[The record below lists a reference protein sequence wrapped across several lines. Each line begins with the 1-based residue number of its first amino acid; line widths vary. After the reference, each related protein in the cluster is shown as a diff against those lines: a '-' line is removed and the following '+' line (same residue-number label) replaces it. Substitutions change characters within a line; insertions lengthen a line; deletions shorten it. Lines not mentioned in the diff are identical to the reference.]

1 MRSFSGVCA
10 RRGRRGG
17 GNDLTLLEEIL
28 VEA

>member
-10 RRGRRGG
+10 RRESVGG
-17 GNDLTLLEEIL
+17 GNDLILLEEIL